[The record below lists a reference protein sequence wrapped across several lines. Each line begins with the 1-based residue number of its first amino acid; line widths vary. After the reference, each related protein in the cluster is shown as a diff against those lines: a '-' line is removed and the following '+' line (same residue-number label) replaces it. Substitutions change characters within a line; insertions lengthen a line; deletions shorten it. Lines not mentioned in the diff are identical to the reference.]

1 MQTSMGMRWETLHV
15 VIESR
20 PEEVDKE
27 VFTFTVYPNQQGAR
41 LSLPALWFCLE
52 HMQQLPATLTHL
64 AISQRTMTPRHH
76 ARDRSRSATVCV
88 SPPTT
93 TRTSSDSR

>member
-1 MQTSMGMRWETLHV
+1 MGMRWETLHV

-52 HMQQLPATLTHL
+52 HMQQLPA
-64 AISQRTMTPRHH
+64 S
-76 ARDRSRSATVCV
+76 
-88 SPPTT
+88 
-93 TRTSSDSR
+93 